1 MTISDSNEKRPS
13 KLLDQV
19 CDAIRLKHYSV
30 RTETCYVDWIKRYIL
45 FHNKRHP
52 KDMDGAEIESFLTH
66 LATVRNVSASTQNQ
80 AFSALL
86 FLYKHV
92 LHQDLT
98 IPIDSVR
105 AKSPTH
111 LPTVMTKDEAMRLIG
126 EIPPSTHQLMAK
138 LLFGTGMRLMECLRL
153 RVKDIDY
160 EQNIIVV
167 CDGKGGKD
175 RVTVFPESLKMPLRQ
190 QLQYSKALHDKD
202 LSEGYGE
209 VYLPFAL
216 EKKYP
221 NANKEW
227 YWQYVFPSHKLSKD
241 PHTGIIRRH
250 HLDECG
256 LQRAVKSAAQK
267 TEISKMVSCH
277 TFRYSFA
284 THLLE
289 SGYDIRTVQEL
300 LGHKD
305 VITAMIYTHVLN
317 KGGQEVRSPLD

>member
-1 MTISDSNEKRPS
+1 
-13 KLLDQV
+13 
-19 CDAIRLKHYSV
+19 
-30 RTETCYVDWIKRYIL
+30 
-45 FHNKRHP
+45 
-52 KDMDGAEIESFLTH
+52 MDGAEIESFLTH

-105 AKSPTH
+105 AKSPRH

-126 EIPPSTHQLMAK
+126 EIPPSTHLLMAK
-138 LLFGTGMRLMECLRL
+138 LLFGTGIRLMECLRL

-167 CDGKGGKD
+167 RDGKGGKD
-175 RVTVFPESLKMPLRQ
+175 RVTVFPESLKISIRQ

-221 NANKEW
+221 NANREW

-241 PHTGIIRRH
+241 PRTGIIRRH

-267 TEISKMVSCH
+267 AEISKMVSCH
-277 TFRYSFA
+277 TFRHSFA

-305 VITAMIYTHVLN
+305 VTTTMIYTHVLN
-317 KGGQEVRSPLD
+317 KGGLAVRSPLD